1 MPDVKEPT
9 RETRNPCASPM
20 YQFFDDIIQS
30 VDELEQRAIRAL
42 QAWQYLIMKAT
53 NRQYV
58 KFRDLRELMNYKDNR
73 QIILILGCITFYCQN
88 NDLPALAFVVNKS
101 GFKEDNLSFSGK
113 NLEEYNQELEEIFNF
128 PWYKIVPPAINE
140 FVIQITDIA

>member
-42 QAWQYLIMKAT
+42 QAWQYFI
-53 NRQYV
+53 
-58 KFRDLRELMNYKDNR
+58 
-73 QIILILGCITFYCQN
+73 
-88 NDLPALAFVVNKS
+88 
-101 GFKEDNLSFSGK
+101 
-113 NLEEYNQELEEIFNF
+113 
-128 PWYKIVPPAINE
+128 
-140 FVIQITDIA
+140 ITDFRTAFNRHLNITKKPGLFKTQIQDCIIQP